1 MSNLEKAKE
10 RLRALPKDYTY
21 SEARKLL
28 TRLGFNE
35 RNIME
40 YRGFKTTPKFDGQI
54 YFGKLEGITD
64 LVTIEA
70 DNLFNFER
78 EFKLAVEDYLEFRQ
92 EITPQA
98 KAC

>member
-35 RNIME
+35 RNQGKTSGSRVGF
-40 YRGFKTTPKFDGQI
+40 YRASDDAVILLRKPHPSNEMSAGAVKALAQF
-54 YFGKLEGITD
+54 LTD
-64 LVTIEA
+64 KGDL
-70 DNLFNFER
+70 
-78 EFKLAVEDYLEFRQ
+78 
-92 EITPQA
+92 
-98 KAC
+98 